1 MEDEFICKI
10 ANLHEMNIKWDYQI
24 SISNN
29 KSNWKIWK
37 FENIERFKKG
47 QIIPYY
53 ELLNGKIICEATAIL
68 ASNIIQNSKD
78 LVGNGAIYLSGF
90 RTNKEYRGKGYFS
103 KLFKYMINDLK
114 EKGYIQAIVGVEPKE
129 LINKEIYNHYGFTE
143 YIKTSSELYPDG
155 TKIEVEYYGKVM

>member
-1 MEDEFICKI
+1 MKDGFICKI
-10 ANLHEMNIKWDYQI
+10 ANLHEMNIKWDYEI

-53 ELLNGKIICEATAIL
+53 GLLNSKIICEATAIL
-68 ASNIIQNSKD
+68 DSNIIQNSKD

-114 EKGYIQAIVGVEPKE
+114 EKGYTKAIVGVEPKE
-129 LINKEIYNHYGFTE
+129 LINKEIYNHFNLE
-143 YIKTSSELYPDG
+143 NMDLLNI
-155 TKIEVEYYGKVM
+155 

>member
-10 ANLHEMNIKWDYQI
+10 ANLHEMNTKWDYEI
-24 SISNN
+24 SIAND

-37 FENIERFKKG
+37 IENIERLKKG

-53 ELLNGKIICEATAIL
+53 GLLNGNIICEATAIL
-68 ASNIIQNSKD
+68 DSNIIQNSGD

-114 EKGYIQAIVGVEPKE
+114 EKGYTKATLGVEPEE
-129 LINKEIYNHYGFTE
+129 LANEKIYNHYGFCE

-155 TKIEVEYYGKVM
+155 TKIEVEYYGKII